1 VIYSFQNLRF
11 LKLNLYRYVE
21 AESKARLATAA
32 VAEQQR
38 AQGLQAEAHRKIAIG
53 ESAAAAAVRRKA
65 VTKAKKEA
73 AEEAAMRQA
82 VEELA
87 RTTNAL
93 TIAPE
98 NRGLSEE
105 EVEPTK
111 AADVNSLDFDA
122 MISATSADVSQE
134 LEEGA
139 TTREEEEEEEE
150 EFYDAD
156 TKPVIPG
163 AVDEKEEVSDA
174 FPAAPKKKAGGG
186 KGLDISAPDA
196 PAGESTKNFNDL
208 RKSQDITA
216 ETASEV
222 GL

>member
-1 VIYSFQNLRF
+1 
-11 LKLNLYRYVE
+11 
-21 AESKARLATAA
+21 
-32 VAEQQR
+32 
-38 AQGLQAEAHRKIAIG
+38 
-53 ESAAAAAVRRKA
+53 

-139 TTREEEEEEEE
+139 TTREEEEEDPEEEEEEEE